1 MGESFIG
8 GLILSCVQSF
18 IYDISARACKGLI
31 RKYKQRKFLKE
42 AEKKI
47 REFCL
52 RNESL
57 YIDSDAFRNFIDNHK
72 PFDKVM
78 QNAIS
83 MSDSVDINQL
93 SNSIV
98 AEAEEAAK
106 TSNVVLSVDDRR
118 ILKDLMTL
126 VSNEITRYYQ
136 DVLDDGQKYTVSQN
150 AQNTNLIRKDIK
162 NVVDGNN
169 KNMASLEKLMRE
181 ANSISAYKAE
191 PIAELICK
199 KCG

>member
-1 MGESFIG
+1 
-8 GLILSCVQSF
+8 
-18 IYDISARACKGLI
+18 
-31 RKYKQRKFLKE
+31 
-42 AEKKI
+42 
-47 REFCL
+47 
-52 RNESL
+52 
-57 YIDSDAFRNFIDNHK
+57 
-72 PFDKVM
+72 M

-98 AEAEEAAK
+98 VEAEEAAK
-106 TSNVVLSVDDRR
+106 TSNVILSVDDRR

-126 VSNEITRYYQ
+126 VSNEITRYFQ
-136 DVLDDGQKYTVSQN
+136 DVLDDGEKYTVSRN

-169 KNMASLEKLMRE
+169 KNMASIEKLMRE